1 MYDPDR
7 DVEKI
12 AAVALHHRSQPVH
25 ELGQSGVRNEI
36 LLENVGVPQAVLEVL
51 HRVVHLLI
59 AGYEAGIG
67 RHRLVAGNTRVQPWL
82 EPLLQRPAD
91 SPAEAARLPEVDDEP
106 PARVVTGGHE

>member
-36 LLENVGVPQAVLEVL
+36 LLENVGVPQAVLEVV
-51 HRVVHLLI
+51 HIVAHLLVG
-59 AGYEAGIG
+59 GYEAGI
-67 RHRLVAGNTRVQPWL
+67 RAHRPVAGDTRVRPWAPTAL
-82 EPLLQRPAD
+82 PTAADGPRPGTPPFESDVEP
-91 SPAEAARLPEVDDEP
+91 
-106 PARVVTGGHE
+106 